1 MKQTDLIKR
10 YREIEIQT
18 SSPAKLI
25 LLLYDEAI
33 KSLTLAKKEIKMN
46 NIEKTHELLL
56 KTQKIIRELM
66 CSLDLEVGKIAINWY
81 KLYEYIYRRLVQAN
95 FEKNLKILEEVLELL
110 RPLREAWVKM
120 MGGVNES
127 NN

>member
-33 KSLTLAKKEIKMN
+33 KSLTLAKKEIEKN

-56 KTQKIIRELM
+56 KAQKIIRELM
-66 CSLDLEVGKIAINWY
+66 CSLDLETGKIATEWY
-81 KLYEYIYRRLVQAN
+81 KLYEYIYQRLVQAN
-95 FEKNLKILEEVLELL
+95 FEKNIEILKEILELL
-110 RPLREAWVKM
+110 RPLREAWAKIT
-120 MGGVNES
+120 GGINES
-127 NN
+127 SN

>member
-66 CSLDLEVGKIAINWY
+66 CSLDLEVGKLAINWY

-110 RPLREAWVKM
+110 RPLREAWAKM

>member
-1 MKQTDLIKR
+1 
-10 YREIEIQT
+10 
-18 SSPAKLI
+18 
-25 LLLYDEAI
+25 
-33 KSLTLAKKEIKMN
+33 MN

-66 CSLDLEVGKIAINWY
+66 YSLDLEVGKLAINWY

-110 RPLREAWVKM
+110 RPLREAWAKM

>member
-25 LLLYDEAI
+25 LLLYDGAI

-46 NIEKTHELLL
+46 NVEKTHELLL